1 MPNKPRLFAL
11 LAAIDTYAPPVRPLK
26 GCVNDIKNFENYLKT
41 TQSGDFDLQ
50 IKTCLNGDCTKANLV
65 GLIRSHLGQAQ
76 TGDVALLYYSG
87 HGAEE
92 SADPKVWWMEPNQR
106 LQGLVCFDSI
116 PQGSR
121 NFNLLAD
128 KELRF
133 LLHELEKGS
142 KSKPKN
148 GSPKILTIFDCCHS
162 GSNTRSAEEDRDEEV
177 RPRMYIHESRL
188 SNSLPVRDWNSFV
201 FAQEVN
207 KQALS
212 ERKIT
217 LKEALPE
224 ANYIS
229 LSACSSDESAYE
241 TMGSGVFSK
250 NLLDLLN
257 RTEGA
262 ITYADL
268 RQRLNYFIKNQF
280 KQTPLVLQSG
290 ANKGDLYNSF
300 LFKNLHEKPVHANV
314 VFNDS
319 EGWVID
325 LGSIHGISSQAGE
338 VILEA
343 VGLQQTYEAIVNVV
357 KSDRSTLAVDPAT
370 HQALKGKIIKGY
382 LKNYRSAPI
391 AVYVQNHAG
400 NTDAEKQLLTHLKQK
415 VSNLNLS
422 KTAVGADYAVQI
434 QAKQYV
440 ITRGEDPLRPLVL
453 PAPDLGDDSANQT
466 AHYLKHISQWEYVRN
481 LENKGPANT
490 QLGQEVVEFSVWQES
505 GSEPTGEKLL
515 QIQDEILSPVF
526 VAGDFGD
533 RPYGGNLKISIRNK
547 ANYPVYVSL
556 LYISEGFEVYGE
568 LISEKVIK
576 LDALGPN
583 NPQGPAVF
591 AFDGDWVG
599 LDYSKSVEVFNHPSA
614 TFQLKLIVSRQ
625 EFNIDKLLMDR
636 LPDPSELVNKS
647 KGDSTRGPS
656 RTPANQPGAD
666 AWMTRTITVKIAN
679 PRFNKVPE
687 SLLKNWLQTEAGPF
701 VEALY
706 FQPNQPFGGNLS
718 NRGLEADEKGTR
730 GGTQEL
736 VMDTATWF
744 SRQWRHMVYREM
756 VKRYPDRPRM
766 VSEGDSWFQ
775 YPDPRL
781 LDIIDYLLDEYPVYS
796 LDAAGDQLQSYAKEA
811 EYLRAL
817 KEIQPQFLIL
827 SGGGNDI
834 MGSQFKDFLHANVS
848 SKGDGK
854 NPERFLNE
862 AFSKKIKSLG
872 DTYREIF
879 KRIGKQSP
887 KLHILIHGYDY
898 LESGKKNNEPWLG
911 GPMKAKGIQHLSDR
925 QAVLNHIINT
935 FNELLSQLDQEFKQ
949 VHYINLRGTMKGQS
963 WHDEIHPTSAGFRVL
978 AAKFKAKIEELRKS

>member
-50 IKTCLNGDCTKANLV
+50 IKTLLNGDCTKANLV

-76 TGDVALLYYSG
+76 AGDVALLYYSG

-92 SADPKVWWMEPNQR
+92 SADPKTWWMEPNQR
-106 LQGLVCFDSI
+106 LQGLVCYDSI

-121 NFNLLAD
+121 NFNLLVD
-128 KELRF
+128 KELRY

-142 KSKPKN
+142 KTKPKN

-162 GSNTRSAEEDRDEEV
+162 GSNTRSAEQDLDSAV
-177 RPRMYIHESRL
+177 QSRMYVHEEGRMGGA
-188 SNSLPVRDWNSFV
+188 LPVRDQNSFI
-201 FAQEVN
+201 FAKE
-207 KQALS
+207 
-212 ERKIT
+212 ID
-217 LKEALPE
+217 LKAIADPQIGLKALPE
-224 ANYIS
+224 ASYVS
-229 LSACSSDESAYE
+229 LSACASDESAYE
-241 TMGSGVFSK
+241 TMGAGVFSK
-250 NLLDLLN
+250 NLLDLLR
-257 RTEGA
+257 RTDGG

-280 KQTPLVLQSG
+280 KQTPQVLQAG
-290 ANKGDLYNSF
+290 LNKGDLYHSF
-300 LFKNLHEKPVHANV
+300 LFKNLINKPIYANV

-319 EGWVID
+319 EGWIMD
-325 LGSIHGISSQAGE
+325 LGAIHGIASQAGE
-338 VILEA
+338 VVLQAE
-343 VGLQQTYEAIVNVV
+343 GLPQAFEGIINVV
-357 KSDRSTLAVDPAT
+357 KSDRSTLALDPAT
-370 HQALKGKIIKGY
+370 HQVLQGKIVKAH
-382 LKNYRSAPI
+382 LKNYLSAPI
-391 AVYVQNHAG
+391 AVAIVNPKGNAHA
-400 NTDAEKQLLTHLKQK
+400 EEQLRKQLKLK

-422 KTAVGADYAVQI
+422 ESEQGADYCVHI
-434 QAKQYV
+434 QHQQYV
-440 ITRGEDPLRPLVL
+440 ITKADDPFRPLVL
-453 PAPDLGDDSANQT
+453 PAPDLSDDSASQT
-466 AHYLKHISQWEYVRN
+466 AHYLKHISQWEYVRS
-481 LENKGPANT
+481 LENRGFADT
-490 QLGQEVVEFSVWQES
+490 QLNKDVVSFEAWQQDAQAPNGERPLLIENEVLS
-505 GSEPTGEKLL
+505 PTFVKGDFNGRNFGGNLKLSISN
-515 QIQDEILSPVF
+515 QATYPVF
-526 VAGDFGD
+526 VA
-533 RPYGGNLKISIRNK
+533 
-547 ANYPVYVSL
+547 L
-556 LYISEGFEVYGE
+556 LYIAEGFEVYGE
-568 LISEKVIK
+568 LINNKVFK
-576 LDALGPN
+576 LDAASPN
-583 NPQGPAVF
+583 NPKKPTIF
-591 AFDGDWVG
+591 AFDGDWIG
-599 LDYSKSVEVFNHPSA
+599 LDHSKSVEVFNHRLA

-625 EFNIDKLLMDR
+625 EFNVDKLLMDR

-647 KGDSTRGPS
+647 KGDQTRGPS

-666 AWMTRTITVKIAN
+666 AWMTRTITVNIAN
-679 PRFNKVPE
+679 PTYNKVST
-687 SLLKNWLQTEAGPF
+687 SLLQNWLKTEAGPY

-706 FQPNQPFGGNLS
+706 FQQNQPFGSNLS

-775 YPDPRL
+775 YPDPRM
-781 LDIIDYLLDEYPVYS
+781 LDIIDHLLDEYPVYS

-811 EYLRAL
+811 EYLRAV
-817 KEIQPQFLIL
+817 EEVEPQFLIL

-834 MGSQFKDFLHANVS
+834 MGSQFKDFLHKNIP

-854 NPERFLNE
+854 NPERFLND

-879 KRIGKQSP
+879 KRVGKQAP
-887 KLHILIHGYDY
+887 DVHILIHGYDY

-911 GPMKAKGIQHLSDR
+911 GPMREKGIHHLADR
-925 QAVLNHIINT
+925 QAILDHIIHT

-963 WHDEIHPTSAGFRVL
+963 WHDEIHPTSAGFKVL
-978 AAKFKAKIEELRKS
+978 AEKFKEKIEELKGS